1 VTKKMKVTIV
11 VAVVLCVALAI
22 VVLATQLGWGRGGG
36 GGDGDGGDAADGG
49 ETQESVPDLTVS
61 AIEVYPA
68 QPQSGQRFSLSI
80 YVANEGNAPSGEYDL
95 AINIED
101 ISHGGYY
108 PIGTFRQEAMSPG
121 EDYCVYSSTD
131 RLVNSPGSYQVNVEI
146 EPFLFEDGNPSNN
159 SWSKPFSAN

>member
-1 VTKKMKVTIV
+1 MTKKLKVTIV

-36 GGDGDGGDAADGG
+36 NGGGGGDTANGG

-68 QPQSGQRFSLSI
+68 QPQSGQYFSLSI
-80 YVANEGNAPSGEYDL
+80 YVANEGNAPSGKYDL

-101 ISHGGYY
+101 VSHGGTY

-131 RLVNSPGSYQVNVEI
+131 RLVNSPGSHQVNVEI
-146 EPFLFEDGNPSNN
+146 IPFQFEDGDTSNN
-159 SWSKPFSAN
+159 SWSKAFTAK